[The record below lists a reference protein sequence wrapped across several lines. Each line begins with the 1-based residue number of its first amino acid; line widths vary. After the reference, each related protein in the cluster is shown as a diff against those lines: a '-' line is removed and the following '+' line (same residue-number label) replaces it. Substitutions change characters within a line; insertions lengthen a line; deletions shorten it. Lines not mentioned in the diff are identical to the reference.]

1 MELFL
6 NNLASWLDKTASNIW
21 TIMVP
26 ILFGVGLILSIR
38 LGFIQFRKLG
48 TAFKVMFSRRSRKGG
63 GEGDVSPFAAVS
75 TALAATVGNGNIAG
89 VATALYWG
97 GPGAIFWMWICGFLG
112 MATKFSEAFLGVLY
126 REKYPDGTIAGGPMY
141 YIKTA

>member
-75 TALAATVGNGNIAG
+75 TALAATVGNGN
-89 VATALYWG
+89 
-97 GPGAIFWMWICGFLG
+97 
-112 MATKFSEAFLGVLY
+112 
-126 REKYPDGTIAGGPMY
+126 
-141 YIKTA
+141 